1 MVSPSFL
8 GPNPS
13 VTKGT
18 KVVLKVDPSRH
29 EFNALHTWDCLFF
42 KQSGLTSMVQ
52 IQISS
57 SAPVGKWKCEMQSY
71 SKYTSRYKSYTL
83 ETPIYILFNPFSQ
96 GIEYKTSKEN
106 LTFLNACFN
115 WPWASAVK
123 RRYQSKPS
131 RLL

>member
-57 SAPVGKWKCEMQSY
+57 SAPVGKWKLELQSY
-71 SKYTSRYKSYTL
+71 SHKDTSRYKSHHM

-96 GIEYKTSKEN
+96 GKERK
-106 LTFLNACFN
+106 
-115 WPWASAVK
+115 ASTT
-123 RRYQSKPS
+123 P
-131 RLL
+131 

>member
-1 MVSPSFL
+1 MVIERGKEILKEGSKSKDNFLAFL

-57 SAPVGKWKCEMQSY
+57 SAPVGKWKCELQSY
-71 SKYTSRYKSYTL
+71 SKYTSRYKSHTL

-96 GIEYKTSKEN
+96 GI
-106 LTFLNACFN
+106 LQDL
-115 WPWASAVK
+115 K
-123 RRYQSKPS
+123 REPHIP
-131 RLL
+131 